1 MMHNAAA
8 RFLSCLH
15 NRQFIFLPVFVIG
28 ICLLPAGFYVDHLH
42 SRNQERDLR
51 DAVFT
56 RLSLL
61 RATLEGNITSNAQL
75 VQGLVASISVEP
87 DLSTDK
93 FAQLA
98 QYLFKGRS
106 QLRNIGAAPDL
117 IIRYMYPIE
126 GNEAAIGL
134 NFRDHPKQLQAV
146 LQARDNKNL
155 LFDGP
160 VDLVQGGQGFI
171 VRIPV
176 FLDRQH
182 SGEGGVFWG
191 VISAVIDVDQ
201 LYRASGLL
209 ALAEEFDIALRRND
223 GLGNSKVFFGTG
235 QIFDQRPVLLD
246 ISLPDNGSWRMA
258 AVPKGGWPA
267 VGDKPIFFRLGLIL
281 SGILILLPLITI
293 ARFHQKNRD
302 SETRLR
308 ALFEMSPVGIALNDY
323 ATGQFIEFNDALL
336 APTGYTREEFLNLT
350 YWDITPQD
358 YAADE
363 ARQLESLR
371 ALGSFGPYRKE
382 YTRKDGSLYQV
393 QLNGVVIRDASGRKL
408 IWSIVEDITAR
419 LQAEQALRESQERYQ
434 RLVEDIGGKFVIY
447 SHKALTGELTYISS
461 GVDKVFGITK
471 EEAIGKFWE
480 SIINWYPDSLD
491 HAYSVATQ
499 IAQGKI
505 DFVQFEMNF
514 VHPDGSERTI
524 LVSAHPANDA
534 NGDLC
539 IEGIVEDIT
548 ERKAAEEALIHAR
561 QEAERANQAKSQF
574 LSNMSHE
581 LRTPLNAILG
591 FSQLMELEDPRSQHL
606 KYIKE
611 IRNAG
616 MHLLALINE
625 VLDLAKIESGRIDLK
640 LEPVEIGP
648 IIEECISLVQT
659 QADKLGIQL
668 VQAGVAGKVLHTDPI
683 RFKQVIL
690 NLISNAVK
698 YNRKGGTV
706 HIDARA
712 SADNPGYLRILITD
726 TGNGIATHKM
736 AELFQP
742 FNRLDAT
749 NSGIEGTGIGLSITR
764 QIVELMGGTVGADS
778 ELGVGST
785 FWIELPVEYAR

>member
-15 NRQFIFLPVFVIG
+15 NRQFIFLPVFVVG
-28 ICLLPAGFYVDHLH
+28 ICLLPVGFYVDHLH

-56 RLSLL
+56 RFSLL

-75 VQGLVASISVEP
+75 VQGLVASVSVEP
-87 DLSTDK
+87 DLPADK

-117 IIRYMYPIE
+117 IIKYMYPLE
-126 GNEAAIGL
+126 GNEAAVGL
-134 NFRDHPKQLQAV
+134 NFRNHPKQLQAV
-146 LQARDNKNL
+146 LQARDNKSL
-155 LFDGP
+155 LLDGP

-171 VRIPV
+171 ARIPV
-176 FLDRQH
+176 FLDRQQ
-182 SGEGGVFWG
+182 SGEGNVFWG
-191 VISAVIDVDQ
+191 VISAVIDVEQ
-201 LYRASGLL
+201 LYQASGLL
-209 ALAEEFDIALRRND
+209 ALAEEFDIALRRN
-223 GLGNSKVFFGTG
+223 GGPENGKVFFGTD

-246 ISLPDNGSWRMA
+246 ISLPDNGSWQMA
-258 AVPKGGWPA
+258 AVPKGGWA
-267 VGDKPIFFRLGLIL
+267 AAGGNSIFFRLGLIL
-281 SGILILLPLITI
+281 SGILILLPLVAI

-308 ALFEMSPVGIALNDY
+308 ALFVMSPVGIALNDY
-323 ATGQFIEFNDALL
+323 ATGRFIEFNDALL
-336 APTGYTREEFLNLT
+336 APTGYSREEFLNLT
-350 YWDITPQD
+350 YWDITPPE

-371 ALGSFGPYRKE
+371 AMGSFGPYRKE
-382 YTRKDGSLYQV
+382 YIRKDGSRYQV
-393 QLNGVVIRDASGRKL
+393 QLNGVVIRDASGREL
-408 IWSIVEDITAR
+408 IWSIIEDITAR

-471 EEAIGKFWE
+471 EEAIGKFWDG
-480 SIINWYPDSLD
+480 IVNWYPDSLD
-491 HAYSVATQ
+491 HAYSVVTQ

-524 LVSAHPANDA
+524 LASAHPASDA

-539 IEGIVEDIT
+539 IEGIAEDIT

-574 LSNMSHE
+574 LSSMSHE

-591 FSQLMELEDPRSQHL
+591 FSQLIELEDPDNQHV
-606 KYIKE
+606 KYIRE

-616 MHLLALINE
+616 THLLALINE
-625 VLDLAKIESGRIDLK
+625 VLDLARIESGRIDLK

-648 IIEECISLVQT
+648 IIEACISLVRT
-659 QADKLGIQL
+659 QADKLDVQL
-668 VQAGVAGKVLHTDPI
+668 VQAGVAGKILHTDRV

-712 SADNPGYLRILITD
+712 SSDNPGYLRILITD
-726 TGNGIATHKM
+726 TGTGIATHKM
-736 AELFQP
+736 AELFQL

-749 NSGIEGTGIGLSITR
+749 NSGIEGTGIGLSISR

-785 FWIELPVEYAR
+785 FWIELPVE

>member
-1 MMHNAAA
+1 M
-8 RFLSCLH
+8 
-15 NRQFIFLPVFVIG
+15 PV
-28 ICLLPAGFYVDHLH
+28 GFYVDHLH
-42 SRNQERDLR
+42 TRNQERDLR

-61 RATLEGNITSNAQL
+61 RTTLEGHITSNAQL

-117 IIRYMYPIE
+117 IIKYMYPLE

-146 LQARDNKNL
+146 QQARDNKSL
-155 LFDGP
+155 LLDGP

-171 VRIPV
+171 ARIPV
-176 FLDRQH
+176 FLDRQQ
-182 SGEGGVFWG
+182 SGEDSEFWG

-201 LYRASGLL
+201 LYRASDLL

-223 GLGNSKVFFGTG
+223 GPENGKVFFGTG
-235 QIFDQRPVLLD
+235 RIFDQRPVLLD
-246 ISLPDNGSWRMA
+246 IALPDNGSWRMA
-258 AVPKGGWPA
+258 AVPKGGWSGAGGEP
-267 VGDKPIFFRLGLIL
+267 VLFRLGLIL
-281 SGILILLPLITI
+281 SGILILLPLIAI

-323 ATGQFIEFNDALL
+323 ATGQFIECNDALL
-336 APTGYTREEFLNLT
+336 APAGYTREEFLNLT
-350 YWDITPQD
+350 YWDITPQE

-382 YTRKDGSLYQV
+382 YIRKDGSRYQV
-393 QLNGVVIRDASGRKL
+393 QLNGVVIRDASGREL
-408 IWSIVEDITAR
+408 IWSIIEDITAR

-434 RLVEDIGGKFVIY
+434 RLVEDIGDKFVIY

-471 EEAIGKFWE
+471 EEAIGRFWD

-491 HAYSVATQ
+491 HAYFVATQ

-524 LVSAHPANDA
+524 LASAHPANDA

-539 IEGIVEDIT
+539 IEGIAEDIT

-574 LSNMSHE
+574 LSSMSHE

-591 FSQLMELEDPRSQHL
+591 FSQLMELEDPDNQHL
-606 KYIKE
+606 KYIRE

-616 MHLLALINE
+616 THLLALINE
-625 VLDLAKIESGRIDLK
+625 MLDLARIESGRIDLK

-648 IIEECISLVQT
+648 IIGECISLVQT
-659 QADKLGIQL
+659 QADKLGVQL
-668 VQAGVAGKVLHTDPI
+668 VQTGVADKVLHTDRV
-683 RFKQVIL
+683 RFKQVML

-698 YNRKGGTV
+698 YNRKGGTA
-706 HIDARA
+706 HIGA
-712 SADNPGYLRILITD
+712 SASSDNPGYLRILVAD

-785 FWIELPVEYAR
+785 FWIELPVEYVRKTQQAGSREIN